1 MGCWK
6 RPGLSRRI
14 KGEPPDSGAAIPTP
28 KFHPKIPARG
38 FIHRSF
44 KLIPFS
50 CFSRC
55 PPGKRRLGL
64 EFSFP
69 SFCSPCGAGN
79 SSRGNNP
86 VKPKSGGRDPSPH
99 SKVWKLG
106 FGKGAAGTAPSCP
119 GSKRGNGDEFLYPGL
134 ALRDIGNVF
143 PWNLAGNRRGV
154 NDQGDPGEKS
164 GNKRPEP
171 RVWGSSGQATF
182 PTFPMA
188 ALDLPSIP
196 ASRSRPGN
204 PGSRP

>member
-1 MGCWK
+1 MLAGIPEAARVLENGMLEATGFIQEDK
-6 RPGLSRRI
+6 RGTSRL
-14 KGEPPDSGAAIPTP
+14 GAAIPTP

-86 VKPKSGGRDPSPH
+86 IKPKSEGRDPSPH

-119 GSKRGNGDEFLYPGL
+119 GSKS
-134 ALRDIGNVF
+134 
-143 PWNLAGNRRGV
+143 
-154 NDQGDPGEKS
+154 GE
-164 GNKRPEP
+164 
-171 RVWGSSGQATF
+171 W
-182 PTFPMA
+182 
-188 ALDLPSIP
+188 
-196 ASRSRPGN
+196 
-204 PGSRP
+204 